1 MGSQSHLKIPFI
13 AAITGD
19 DNKEQQALAKK
30 AGMNIMLPKPI
41 NSKDLY
47 QLLKNHGIINK

>member
-19 DNKEQQALAKK
+19 DNKKQQALAKK